1 MLASRSFILSMSI
14 SIALLTSLLPSKAL
28 SLSCG
33 SYNFPACSGAEDQFA
48 GGFAPVSGYGGF
60 GGGQCSASKTP
71 VIFIHGNGD
80 QAINW
85 DAPPTQA
92 APGYSL
98 PSRSV
103 YDEFKARG
111 YNDCELFGISYL
123 SPYERSMPG
132 SNYHEDDKQAILAD
146 FIDSVKTYTGKNEVD
161 IVAHSLGVSMAL
173 SSLKRYSKWGSVR
186 RFINI
191 AGAVRGLQSCRYVGY
206 ANPLFSTCAGQNIYD
221 SYTFG
226 LHPSTG
232 AFYVSWGRNDWTGSS
247 SNKSMRRA
255 PQYNSA
261 VKFYTLHAGFRD
273 QVHCSTLIGYS
284 VCDSGSLFNN
294 RPNVQAQINV
304 GAGSLASSIDMN
316 FDDFSPLNLLG
327 GDADGVGHFGAKINT
342 GVILYE
348 MLNSQCSGTNCAGQY
363 SGPVQ

>member
-1 MLASRSFILSMSI
+1 MRSSKLFLCLSSFAV
-14 SIALLTSLLPSKAL
+14 SFLTVFQSQDAM

-33 SYNFPACSGAEDQFA
+33 SYSFPACSAAEDQFD
-48 GGFAPVSGYGGF
+48 GGFTPPNGYGGF

-80 QAINW
+80 HAINW
-85 DAPPTQA
+85 DAPPTQTA
-92 APGYSL
+92 QGYSL
-98 PSRSV
+98 PNRSV
-103 YDEFKARG
+103 YDEFKAQG
-111 YNDCELFGISYL
+111 YNDCELFGITYL
-123 SPYERSMPG
+123 SAQERSLPG
-132 SNYHEDDKQAILAD
+132 SNYHEQDKQEILAD
-146 FIDSVKTYTGKNEVD
+146 FIDSVKAYTGKSKVD

-173 SSLKRYSKWGSVR
+173 SSLKRYGQWGSVR

-206 ANPLFSTCAGQNIYD
+206 ANPLFPTCAGQNVFD

-247 SNKSMRRA
+247 SNKSMRRS

-273 QVHCSTLIGYS
+273 QVHCSTLIGFS
-284 VCDSGSLFNN
+284 SCDSGALFNS
-294 RPNVQAQINV
+294 RSNVPAQLNV
-304 GAGSLASSIDMN
+304 GAGSIANTIDLD

-342 GVILYE
+342 GAILYK
-348 MLNSQCSGTNCAGQY
+348 MLSSNCSGAACAGQY